1 MVDCIK
7 GHRCMKK
14 KIKVTITET
23 KKKRLDEVSPTTE
36 LWQCKAIL
44 TVDVPLSDEEPGLED
59 YRNSIRVRCGVTVVD
74 GIGASRK
81 EGGRLISKLRIKFA
95 TDGPPE
101 YELRRLKTLI
111 SQIKGVRSI
120 SFLAG
125 TLTKAEIKW
134 RE

>member
-1 MVDCIK
+1 
-7 GHRCMKK
+7 MKK
-14 KIKVTITET
+14 KIKVKITES
-23 KKKRLDEVSPTTE
+23 KKKKLNEVTPTTE
-36 LWQCKAIL
+36 LWQVKAVL
-44 TVDVPLSDEEPGLED
+44 TINNPETEDDPGLED
-59 YRNSIRVRCGVTVVD
+59 YRNSIRVRCGVTIVD
-74 GIGASRK
+74 GIGSFRK
-81 EGGRLISKLRIKFA
+81 EGGRVMSKLRIKFA

-101 YELRRLKTLI
+101 YELKRLKSLI